1 MGTDTGSDANTT
13 VRNFPY
19 KKADLHK
26 ERTENC
32 YEVLDD
38 AKQYIEEIGGA
49 DEVLIWIRS
58 GTEFRRLN
66 TPVDDVIGLIGRI
79 EMHKDDLISW
89 MKS

>member
-1 MGTDTGSDANTT
+1 MGADPKPDETST

-19 KKADLHK
+19 TKSDLHK
-26 ERTENC
+26 ERTQNC
-32 YEVLDD
+32 YETLED
-38 AKQYIEEIGGA
+38 ARQYIEEIGGA